1 MPQFGTEALKQL
13 GLWEKFYGEP
23 QDMRDR
29 IVAGDVE
36 LGWTRDEVYMAWGG
50 PFQKQRLTGRQATR
64 SELLIY
70 RFEVDKDGYA
80 TPFVGKK
87 EDYKAVRHYQ
97 AELILDDGAR
107 AAADAIDLGPL
118 PGRSLRRYW
127 MPVRFDA
134 DAAWN
139 RGTRRGRLELALR
152 IGGQA
157 QEPVTWPVSIVFPSP
172 YLDLGVGA
180 W

>member
-1 MPQFGTEALKQL
+1 MTRAVPLLAAIALVLIAGCNDHRHPRTFPQWVIGVTDPEAITWRGCA
-13 GLWEKFYGEP
+13 GLRAVIQRSGK
-23 QDMRDR
+23 
-29 IVAGDVE
+29 AGVGVVLEARSRQTCDVVLE
-36 LGWTRDEVYMAWGG
+36 R
-50 PFQKQRLTGRQATR
+50 
-64 SELLIY
+64 
-70 RFEVDKDGYA
+70 
-80 TPFVGKK
+80 
-87 EDYKAVRHYQ
+87 